1 MDEGMVRA
9 ARVYLR
15 GDGKGEKQAAV
26 VVSHWEDEVPWRAE
40 DGVKRFKL
48 EGGEGVAMNFVPG
61 KQYRRWP
68 TVCRPQS
75 FGADISNIVRCTYA
89 CREFACVQ
97 SRVACRRGG

>member
-1 MDEGMVRA
+1 MTRTLVGSPPLALWDEVWSSMDEGMVRA

-48 EGGEGVAMNFVPG
+48 EGGEGVV
-61 KQYRRWP
+61 
-68 TVCRPQS
+68 VLL
-75 FGADISNIVRCTYA
+75 
-89 CREFACVQ
+89 
-97 SRVACRRGG
+97 